1 MHLLTY
7 VFVGVEVKTVGDL
20 VHIRRDTDRKKP
32 YEHKHPGTEWIIE
45 PLDDF
50 QRRCVYIMGPT
61 GCGKTQWAVHQ
72 FVSPLVVRHMDKL
85 SEFDPEVH
93 DGIVFDDMSFAH
105 LPRETAIYLADWDE
119 DADIHV
125 RYKCAFIP
133 MRTRKIFTSNKPFP
147 DNFPFDEHG
156 AIRRRFTKIINCH
169 GRLFREGRIPRLEE
183 PEPLQR
189 TEPPEGQG
197 ASNDI
202 RSPDGPVLE
211 RLEELERHAF
221 PDLPVRQHE
230 GGNCDQGRVDTGEPI
245 MMEEDD
251 LWTDDLISSM
261 CNEFL
266 TPPN

>member
-85 SEFDPEVH
+85 SEFDPETH

-133 MRTRKIFTSNKPFP
+133 MRTRKIFTSNKPFH

-169 GRLFREGRIPRLEE
+169 GRLFRERRDQGLEGRAVLQRNETSETESPQHDVRSGDNPMLEGLEAVEGPTLHSHAIRHDDGRIPN
-183 PEPLQR
+183 
-189 TEPPEGQG
+189 EGHDPG
-197 ASNDI
+197 
-202 RSPDGPVLE
+202 
-211 RLEELERHAF
+211 
-221 PDLPVRQHE
+221 DL
-230 GGNCDQGRVDTGEPI
+230 
-245 MMEEDD
+245 MEEDD
-251 LWTDDLISSM
+251 LWADDLISSM
-261 CNEFL
+261 CSEFL